1 MPVNWRGLVQRI
13 LAWRPRLRLRYLFLA
28 TFTLVAVLPAATL
41 TLWVSMQAL
50 TREKASTGAKQ
61 QHLAQV
67 VALGLDR
74 YARDICA
81 TFEHMASLDFGERD
95 SQAVFRL
102 AQNLRFRY
110 IALISDGST
119 IQEFTDFEYGQ
130 PGRLTPETVA
140 FINEHATQ
148 SPDILPIIR
157 DGSGEPTIF
166 VVEAYPDGSTLA
178 AALSIEHIQ
187 AIRKAI
193 EFGIHGHGVIVDQ
206 TGRVIAHPNAEWEK
220 SAQSLASLA
229 PVQSLQ
235 AGSAG
240 FSEFKT
246 AAGDNAMGGFA
257 RADGAGWGVITVRP
271 MVEIESVAWEFAYG
285 SITFVA
291 IGLLAAMA
299 LALAMAR
306 VIVRPVERA
315 ARVAQCLGRGDLTAQ
330 VQPIPSVPSELG
342 DLSQTI
348 NRLARNL
355 NLWRLNMT
363 ESLEEAQASDQ
374 AKTNFLASMSHEIRT
389 PLTAI
394 IGFAEALRDQTVGPK
409 FVARQQEYSADIITA
424 SEHLVMLID
433 GILDLSN
440 DGNTGNSVAIGPV
453 CLKDSCEAILRLLQ
467 SQAEREQIT
476 LTYHLPQGLPA
487 ITGHEG
493 KLKQALLNL
502 TSNAIKFTP
511 PNGSVNIS
519 AEVHANGVVSVS
531 IADTG
536 IGMSSRDLDIALTPF
551 GRIEK
556 AWTRGRTG
564 TGLGLPLARQLVE
577 EMGGTFAIDSLPG
590 KGTTV
595 TLSFSEFAL
604 DQAA

>member
-28 TFTLVAVLPAATL
+28 TFTLVAVLPAAAL
-41 TLWVSMQAL
+41 TGWVSMQAL

-67 VALGLDR
+67 IALGLDR
-74 YARDICA
+74 YARDVCA
-81 TFEHMASLDFGERD
+81 TFEHMASLDFGARD
-95 SQAVFRL
+95 GQAVFRL

-110 IALISDGST
+110 IALISNGST

-130 PGRLTPETVA
+130 PGRLTPETIA
-140 FINEHATQ
+140 FINKHASQ

-187 AIRKAI
+187 ATQKAI
-193 EFGIHGHGVIVDQ
+193 GFGIHGHGVIVDQ
-206 TGRVIAHPNAEWEK
+206 TGQIIAHPNADWEK
-220 SAQSLASLA
+220 SGKSLASLA
-229 PVQSLQ
+229 PVRALQ
-235 AGSAG
+235 ALPAGSAG
-240 FSEFKT
+240 FIEFQPTT
-246 AAGDNAMGGFA
+246 ADSSAMAGFA
-257 RADGAGWGVITVRP
+257 RAEDAGWGVMTVRP
-271 MVEIESVAWEFAYG
+271 MVEIEAVAWDFAFG
-285 SITFVA
+285 SIVFVA
-291 IGLLAAMA
+291 IGLLVALI

-306 VIVRPVERA
+306 VIVRPVERVA
-315 ARVAQCLGRGDLTAQ
+315 SVAQSLSRGDLTAQ
-330 VQPIPSVPSELG
+330 VQPVPNVPTELG
-342 DLSQTI
+342 DLSRTI

-355 NLWRLNMT
+355 NLWRLNLT

-409 FVARQQEYSADIITA
+409 FAARQREYSADIITA
-424 SEHLVMLID
+424 SEHLVLLID

-440 DGNTGNSVAIGPV
+440 AAHTAGSAVIGPV
-453 CLKDSCEAILRLLQ
+453 CLKDSCEAILKLLQ
-467 SQAEREQIT
+467 AQAEREQIK

-487 ITGHEG
+487 IAGHEG

-511 PNGSVNIS
+511 SGRSVNIS
-519 AEVHANGVVSVS
+519 AEVHANGTVSVA
-531 IADTG
+531 ITDTG
-536 IGMSSRDLDIALTPF
+536 IGMSSRDLDIALTPCPAIGGGN
-551 GRIEK
+551 GRYICH
-556 AWTRGRTG
+556 RQC
-564 TGLGLPLARQLVE
+564 AR
-577 EMGGTFAIDSLPG
+577 
-590 KGTTV
+590 
-595 TLSFSEFAL
+595 
-604 DQAA
+604 